1 MIVTLGQKGTGV
13 NSDGNDGEFKVV
25 NSTGTMLDVTTNIT
39 RVTNSFSAD
48 SYKFLSFTF
57 NLSSIDGSS
66 TPFTLN
72 EVILSIGQ
80 LDTLLSNNV
89 TSVTGGNR
97 ICVKNI
103 IINMTN
109 SSGST
114 ISTEIHIS
122 SATLNQHDSITNNE
136 KLVDY
141 QISTQGITF
150 YDNIN
155 KVGSQDK
162 NNLYLV
168 TLNNI
173 VTKLSDVDVNIS
185 IEYIVL

>member
-1 MIVTLGQKGTGV
+1 
-13 NSDGNDGEFKVV
+13 
-25 NSTGTMLDVTTNIT
+25 MLDVTTNIT

-57 NLSSIDGSS
+57 NLSNIDGSS
-66 TPFTLN
+66 SPFLAN
-72 EVILSIGQ
+72 EVMISIGQ

-89 TSVTGGNR
+89 KSVTGGNR

-103 IINMTN
+103 IINMTA

-122 SATLNQHDSITNNE
+122 SDTLNQHDTISNYE

-141 QISTQGITF
+141 QISTQGVTF

-162 NNLYLV
+162 DKLYLV
-168 TLNNI
+168 ALNNVSI
-173 VTKLSDVDVNIS
+173 QLSDVDVNIS